1 MTIVIALEDD
11 EIFGGID
18 RKKADALARRIA
30 RTARA
35 KAIVTWNPTCMV
47 GKEMYADIAYKLTY
61 EVAFVK
67 AIAKQKGKR
76 FGFK

>member
-1 MTIVIALEDD
+1 MTILIALEDD
-11 EIFGGID
+11 GTFGGID
-18 RKKADALARRIA
+18 RKKADALARRVAKAA
-30 RTARA
+30 RT
-35 KAIVTWNPTCMV
+35 KAIFTWNPTCMV